1 MKCPK
6 CDFKVKGRFCTK
18 CGYEIDPNYE
28 LKKRSRRLGC
38 FAIVIIIL
46 FVVLSVL
53 AYFLGTVMCLFGP
66 SGILADSSATSC
78 EPLGYLGIEGRVGWI
93 EWILNT
99 LS

>member
-53 AYFLGTVMCLFGP
+53 AYLLGVMICLISFG
-66 SGILADSSATSC
+66 SASTC
-78 EPLGYLGIEGRVGWI
+78 DEPLSYLGISGTVGWI
-93 EWILNT
+93 EWIFNNL